1 MPTRAVSAVDIHVGR
16 RIRMARLAAGISQQA
31 VAEALGLTFQ
41 QVQKY
46 EKGANRIGAG
56 RLYEIATVLNV
67 SVSYF
72 FQDAAGGVGDD
83 EPPIAAITEAMSTPE
98 GIRVGRALARIED
111 KVLRCR
117 IADFLEA
124 MVVVKRRRALA

>member
-72 FQDAAGGVGDD
+72 FQDAAGGAGDD

>member
-1 MPTRAVSAVDIHVGR
+1 MPTRSVSAVDVHVGR
-16 RIRMARLAAGISQQA
+16 RIRMARLAAGLAQQA

-67 SVSYF
+67 PVSYF
-72 FQDAAGGVGDD
+72 FQDATGVGGDD

-124 MVVVKRRRALA
+124 MVVVERRRAMA

>member
-1 MPTRAVSAVDIHVGR
+1 MPTRSVSAVDVHVGH
-16 RIRMARLAAGISQQA
+16 RIRMARLAGGLSQQA

-56 RLYEIATVLNV
+56 RLYQIAGVLNV
-67 SVSYF
+67 PVAYF
-72 FQDAAGGVGDD
+72 FQDAAGGTGVD
-83 EPPIAAITEAMSTPE
+83 EPPITAITEAMSTPE

-124 MVVVKRRRALA
+124 MVVVERRRAVA